1 MAEGDEM
8 DCLDEPSSPP
18 CYIDEAD
25 PAYMGLSPVDRAAEG
40 SGLQRWRSAERAR
53 LIEARRAIDPNVR
66 KRYDRLIITK
76 AKSFIGQ
83 VEGLMIALYWPIK
96 GEPDLRPLAVEI
108 ARAGGTTAL
117 PVVTAPGLPLA
128 FRFWRRGDP
137 LLRGVWNI
145 PVPNIQAPLVT
156 PDVVIAPVV
165 GFDSACY
172 RLGYGGGYYDRTL
185 VQLPPSTRA
194 MGVGYNAARIGSIYP
209 QSYDIPMDIV
219 ITESGLNR
227 SQS

>member
-1 MAEGDEM
+1 MAEGDDM
-8 DCLDEPSSPP
+8 DFLDDPSSPP

-25 PAYMGLSPVDRAAEG
+25 PAYMGLSPADSTAES
-40 SGLQRWRSAERAR
+40 SGLQRWRSTERAR

-76 AKSFIGQ
+76 TTSFMGE
-83 VEGLMIALYWPIK
+83 VEGLTIALYWPIK
-96 GEPDLRPLAVEI
+96 GEPDLRPLALEI
-108 ARAGGTTAL
+108 ARAGGMTAL
-117 PVVTAPGLPLA
+117 PVVTAPGLPLT

-137 LLRGVWNI
+137 LLRGIWNI
-145 PVPNIQAPLVT
+145 PVPSDQAPLVT
-156 PDVVIAPVV
+156 PDIVIAPVV
-165 GFDSACY
+165 GFDPVCY

-185 VQLPPSTRA
+185 VQLPSTTRA
-194 MGVGYNAARIGSIYP
+194 VGVGYNAARIGSIYP

-227 SQS
+227 PQG